1 MTTHAKTPVRETPF
15 IGGAQQEPHSPAT
28 FEAVNPANGDVLA
41 QVADCDAVDVDRAVQ
56 AAAAAQREWASWDA
70 GRRVR
75 VLLRFADAV
84 ERHRE
89 ELGET
94 DTRNMGRVL
103 REALGDGAASAR
115 LIRYWAGQVDRMTGH
130 QVPATPGHLSYTT
143 REPLGV
149 IGVIMPWNGPVSS
162 FCSRVAPAIA
172 CGNAAV
178 VKPSEMSPLSALRLA
193 ALVSEAGAPEGLVNV
208 VTGGGATGA
217 ALAEHPGVGGVTF
230 TGSVPTGRRIAHAA
244 AETFKK
250 TVLELG
256 GKSPNIV
263 FEDADLDAA
272 GRGAVW
278 GVFNNAGQV
287 CVAGTR
293 LLVQRSI
300 APGFIEQLA
309 RRAARI
315 RVGDPMDAKTH
326 MGPLASRQQFARVND
341 YLQIARDEGARVLS
355 GGGRPKDAHAEGLFV
370 EPTVLTEVGQSMRVA
385 REEIFGPVLS
395 VIVFE
400 DEDEA
405 VALANDVEYGLSAN
419 IWTRDLGRMHRMAD
433 RVQAGT
439 VWGNTMRLHHPALWF
454 GGIKASGQGSAYA
467 EGAIE
472 GSTRVRRVTIRFDEA
487 APMPAWNDLD
497 AE

>member
-1 MTTHAKTPVRETPF
+1 MSTHSVMPVRELPF
-15 IGGAQQEPHSPAT
+15 IGGAPREPHSSVT
-28 FEAVNPANGDVLA
+28 FEAVNPANGEMLA
-41 QVADCDAVDVDRAVQ
+41 HVADCDAVDVDRAVQ
-56 AAAAAQREWASWDA
+56 AAGEAQREWMSWDA
-70 GRRVR
+70 GRRIA
-75 VLLRFADAV
+75 VLLRWADAV
-84 ERHRE
+84 EQQRA

-115 LIRYWAGQVDRMTGH
+115 MIRYWAGQVDRMTGH
-130 QVPATPGHLSYTT
+130 QVPANSGHLSYTT

-149 IGVIMPWNGPVSS
+149 IGVIMPWNGPVGS

-193 ALVSEAGAPEGLVNV
+193 VLLSEAGAPEGLVNV
-208 VTGGGATGA
+208 VTGGGVTGA
-217 ALAEHPGVGGVTF
+217 AVAEHPGIGGVTF

-272 GRGAVW
+272 GRGALW

-300 APGFIEQLA
+300 APEFIEQLR

-315 RVGDPMDAKTH
+315 RVGDPMDPKTH
-326 MGPLASRQQFARVND
+326 MGPLASQQQFERVSN
-341 YLQIARDEGARVLS
+341 YLRIARDEGARVLS
-355 GGGRPKDAHAEGLFV
+355 GGGTPKDTHPEGLFV
-370 EPTVLTEVGQSMRVA
+370 EPTVLTEVSQSMRVA
-385 REEIFGPVLS
+385 REEIFGPILS
-395 VIVFE
+395 VLVFD

-419 IWTRDLGRMHRMAD
+419 IWTRDLGRMHRMAGL
-433 RVQAGT
+433 VQAGT
-439 VWGNTMRLHHPALWF
+439 IWGNTMRLHHPGLWF

-487 APMPAWNDLD
+487 APTPAWGDLD
-497 AE
+497 GD